1 MKEEVLLERKDKEM
15 NRLKSAFGIEDDF
28 VEGHGFKFET
38 EAQKQERLARIAEEE
53 KAIKRQRRR

>member
-1 MKEEVLLERKDKEM
+1 M

-28 VEGHGFKFET
+28 VEGRGFKFET
-38 EAQKQERLARIAEEE
+38 EAQKQERLARISEEE